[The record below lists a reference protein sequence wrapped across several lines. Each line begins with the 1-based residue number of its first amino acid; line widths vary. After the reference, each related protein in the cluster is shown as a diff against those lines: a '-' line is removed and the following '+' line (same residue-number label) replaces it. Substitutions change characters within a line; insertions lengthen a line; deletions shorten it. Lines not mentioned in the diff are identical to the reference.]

1 MSSDNLP
8 PNEVP
13 IGYYSPVP
21 DEYVIP
27 ELVEEIQPAPP
38 PPTPRSPRWLWPL
51 GLLLATIASTYF
63 VGWYEKHGAW
73 EGAVYC
79 LSVMTILICHEA
91 GHFIQARRY
100 GVHSSLPYFLPMPM
114 PPIGTMG
121 AVIRMSSNIPN
132 RKALFDI
139 GITGPLAGLVP
150 TLIFTVVGIMLS
162 KPVDLAN
169 VANLANSHDTVI
181 NAPWLMEMIEQW
193 RFTHAPN
200 LAIDLH
206 PLAHAGWVGLLI
218 TSLNLFPIGQLDGGH
233 VLYAILRRGAHVVAI
248 LLLAA
253 AIVAVIFLGF
263 GTWTLML
270 FLLVLMGPR
279 HPPTADDQTPLGVWR
294 IVLGLLTLAFL
305 PFGFTP
311 VPIAR

>member
-8 PNEVP
+8 PNKVP
-13 IGYYSPVP
+13 VGYYLPVP

-27 ELVEEIQPAPP
+27 EVVEEPPPAPP
-38 PPTPRSPRWLWPL
+38 APAPRSPRWTWPL
-51 GLLLATIASTYF
+51 GLLLATIASTYY
-63 VGWYEKHGAW
+63 VGWYEHGVW

-79 LSVMTILICHEA
+79 LSVMTILVCHEG

-100 GVHSSLPYFLPMPM
+100 GVRSSLPYFLPLPL

-139 GITGPLAGLVP
+139 GISGPLAGLVP
-150 TLIFTVVGIMLS
+150 TLIFTVVGVMLS
-162 KPVDLAN
+162 KPVDI
-169 VANLANSHDTVI
+169 ANLTKLLNSQGTII
-181 NAPWLMEMIEQW
+181 NAPWLMKMIEQW
-193 RFTHAPN
+193 RFANTPGV
-200 LAIDLH
+200 AIVYH

-233 VLYAILRRGAHVVAI
+233 VLYAILRRGAHGVAI

-270 FLLVLMGPR
+270 LLLIFMGPR
-279 HPPTADDQTPLGVWR
+279 HPPTANDQTPLGLWR

-311 VPIAR
+311 VPIGR

>member
-1 MSSDNLP
+1 MSSDNPP
-8 PNEVP
+8 PNEAP
-13 IGYYSPVP
+13 ASYYSPFP
-21 DEYVIP
+21 DEYV
-27 ELVEEIQPAPP
+27 
-38 PPTPRSPRWLWPL
+38 TPRARRGDAAGAFPSHATSAALDVAL
-51 GLLLATIASTYF
+51 GLFLATIASTYF
-63 VGWYEKHGAW
+63 VGYWEHGVW
-73 EGAVYC
+73 EGAIYC
-79 LSVMTILICHEA
+79 LSVMTILVCHEA
-91 GHFIQARRY
+91 GHFIQAQRY
-100 GVHSSLPYFLPMPM
+100 GVRSSLPYFLPMPV

-139 GITGPLAGLVP
+139 GISGPLAGLVP
-150 TLIFTVVGIMLS
+150 TLIFTVVGLMLS
-162 KPVDLAN
+162 QPVAAVHLADP
-169 VANLANSHDTVI
+169 HDAVI
-181 NAPWLMEMIEQW
+181 SLPWLMRMIEPS
-193 RFTHAPN
+193 RFGNVSSLP
-200 LAIDLH
+200 IDFVH

-270 FLLVLMGPR
+270 LLLVLMGPR
-279 HPPTADDQTPLGVWR
+279 HPPTANDQTPLGVWR

-305 PFGFTP
+305 PLGFTP

>member
-1 MSSDNLP
+1 M
-8 PNEVP
+8 
-13 IGYYSPVP
+13 
-21 DEYVIP
+21 
-27 ELVEEIQPAPP
+27 
-38 PPTPRSPRWLWPL
+38 WPL
-51 GLLLATIASTYF
+51 GLFLATIASTYF
-63 VGWYEKHGAW
+63 VGWYEEHDIW

-79 LSVMTILICHEA
+79 LSVMTILVCHEA

-100 GVHSSLPYFLPMPM
+100 GVHSSFPYFLPLPI

-139 GITGPLAGLVP
+139 GISGPLAGLVP

-162 KPVDLAN
+162 KPIGPEH
-169 VANLANSHDTVI
+169 VADPHGTVI
-181 NAPWLMEMIEQW
+181 HVPWLMSIIERW
-193 RFTHAPN
+193 CFANVPA
-200 LAIDLH
+200 LGIDFH
-206 PLAHAGWVGLLI
+206 PLAHAGWVGLLV

-233 VLYAILRRGAHVVAI
+233 VLYAILRRGAHWVAI

-253 AIVAVIFLGF
+253 AVAAVIHFKLGSW
-263 GTWTLML
+263 GLML
-270 FLLVLMGPR
+270 LLLFVMGPR
-279 HPPTADDQTPLGVWR
+279 HPPTADDQTPLGAWR

-311 VPIAR
+311 IPIAG

>member
-1 MSSDNLP
+1 MSSDNPP
-8 PNEVP
+8 PNEAP
-13 IGYYSPVP
+13 ASYYSPFP
-21 DEYVIP
+21 DEYVTP
-27 ELVEEIQPAPP
+27 ELVEETLPAPA
-38 PPTPRSPRWLWPL
+38 PPTPRPPRWMWPL
-51 GLLLATIASTYF
+51 GLFLATIASTYF
-63 VGWYEKHGAW
+63 VGYWEHGVW
-73 EGAVYC
+73 EGAIYC
-79 LSVMTILICHEA
+79 LSVMTILVCHEA

-100 GVHSSLPYFLPMPM
+100 GVHSSLPYFLPMPV

-139 GITGPLAGLVP
+139 GISGPLAGLVP
-150 TLIFTVVGIMLS
+150 TLIFTVVGLMLS
-162 KPVDLAN
+162 QPVDPVHLAD
-169 VANLANSHDTVI
+169 AHDAVI
-181 NAPWLMEMIEQW
+181 SLPWLMRMMEPW
-193 RFTHAPN
+193 RFGN
-200 LAIDLH
+200 LSSLPIDCVH
-206 PLAHAGWVGLLI
+206 PLAHAGWVGLLV

-270 FLLVLMGPR
+270 LLLVLMGPR
-279 HPPTADDQTPLGVWR
+279 HPPTANDQTPLGVWR

-305 PFGFTP
+305 PLGFTP

>member
-1 MSSDNLP
+1 MSNDNP
-8 PNEVP
+8 PPDEVP
-13 IGYYSPVP
+13 AGYYSPVP
-21 DEYVIP
+21 DEYVSP
-27 ELVEEIQPAPP
+27 ELVDETPLASPSPA
-38 PPTPRSPRWLWPL
+38 PRSPRWLWPL

-63 VGWYEKHGAW
+63 VGWWEHGVW

-79 LSVMTILICHEA
+79 LSVMTILVCHEA

-100 GVHSSLPYFLPMPM
+100 GVHSSLPYFLPLPL

-150 TLIFTVVGIMLS
+150 TLIFTVVGVMLS
-162 KPVDLAN
+162 KPV
-169 VANLANSHDTVI
+169 NLASVAKLVNSHDTVI
-181 NAPWLMEMIEQW
+181 NAPWIMKMIEQW
-193 RFTHAPN
+193 RFANVPN
-200 LAIDLH
+200 LPIDLH

-248 LLLAA
+248 GLLAA

-270 FLLVLMGPR
+270 LLLVLMGPR
-279 HPPTADDQTPLGVWR
+279 HPPTANDQTPLGLWR